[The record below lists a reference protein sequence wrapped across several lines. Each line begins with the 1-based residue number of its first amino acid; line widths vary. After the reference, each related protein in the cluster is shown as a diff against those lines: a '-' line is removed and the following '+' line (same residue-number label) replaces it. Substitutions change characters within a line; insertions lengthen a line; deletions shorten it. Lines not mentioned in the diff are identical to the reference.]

1 MYASKP
7 RRQLQSIQPQ
17 RQSQRPRQPL
27 RSRQRVQ
34 QQSRRQNGVL
44 IELGIQTS
52 VNCLLVGVAIAA
64 ITNLLPTHISQQEQ
78 IAEIRTEVAEAE
90 YRVKTLHKDFDENF
104 DAYESQKLIQEH
116 SSKVDANQK
125 RIIWLKPTPAAE

>member
-7 RRQLQSIQPQ
+7 RRHLQSIQ
-17 RQSQRPRQPL
+17 RQPQRPRQRP
-27 RSRQRVQ
+27 RPRQRVQ

-64 ITNLLPTHISQQEQ
+64 IANLLPTHMSQQEQ

-90 YRVKTLHKDFDENF
+90 YRVNMLHEDFGENF
-104 DAYESQKLIQEH
+104 DAYESQKLIKEH
-116 SSKVDANQK
+116 SSKVDTLQK
-125 RIIWLKPTPAAE
+125 RIIWLNSEPAAE

>member
-7 RRQLQSIQPQ
+7 RRHLQSIQ
-17 RQSQRPRQPL
+17 RQPQRPRQRP

-64 ITNLLPTHISQQEQ
+64 IANLLPTHISQQEQ

-90 YRVKTLHKDFDENF
+90 YRVNTLHEDFGENF
-104 DAYESQKLIQEH
+104 DAYESEKLIQEH
-116 SSKVDANQK
+116 SSKVDPSQK
-125 RIIWLKPTPAAE
+125 RIIWLKPEPTAE